1 MLRLR
6 DSMLRREMS
15 IEMRRRRYMK
25 EMDGVDEDMVR
36 EITVFG
42 IHDTRWAGIMRRMEI
57 ADGCTSIYF
66 LVFTG
71 KS

>member
-25 EMDGVDEDMVR
+25 EMDGVDEERDEGGHGVWN
-36 EITVFG
+36 
-42 IHDTRWAGIMRRMEI
+42 HDTRQARARNEDVYG
-57 ADGCTSIYF
+57 
-66 LVFTG
+66 
-71 KS
+71 

>member
-1 MLRLR
+1 MLRWKA
-6 DSMLRREMS
+6 SMLMRGRSM
-15 IEMRRRRYMK
+15 EMRRRKYMRR
-25 EMDGVDEDMVR
+25 MDGVDEDMVR

>member
-1 MLRLR
+1 
-6 DSMLRREMS
+6 
-15 IEMRRRRYMK
+15 MRR
-25 EMDGVDEDMVR
+25 MDGVDEDMVR